1 MPINDPAVKAAKP
14 AAKPWKLFD
23 EKGLFLLI
31 QPHGS
36 KLWRIKYRFADKDQ
50 LLGLGSYPEVSLKQ
64 AREKRQKIR
73 EQVWRPVSTPA
84 PRGKPPRPPW
94 QVKGVLKPW
103 RASGISSSPP
113 AGRPNTPAGCGVAWK
128 RICCHGWASAQF
140 GNSKRL
146 N

>member
-1 MPINDPAVKAAKP
+1 MPLNDAAVKAAKP

-73 EQVWRPVSTPA
+73 EQVA
-84 PRGKPPRPPW
+84 
-94 QVKGVLKPW
+94 
-103 RASGISSSPP
+103 AGIDPSAARKAAKVRRKLASSPP
-113 AGRPNTPAGCGVAWK
+113 ASS
-128 RICCHGWASAQF
+128 AS
-140 GNSKRL
+140 
-146 N
+146 